1 MQGLVE
7 IGQAVREK
15 LVECHQ
21 RIFNI
26 SLLCHLWKKHD
37 HSFQPEFSPHTYYS
51 CQVMFIMAQEYWRR
65 RLVNTCSN
73 NILSLFFNV
82 TPPLFLWRYPSIEWV
97 GMFISE
103 GCFVLNLKFAEPFL
117 RRTFANI
124 DNFRMYGFSL
134 PSPLGIVRD
143 LA

>member
-1 MQGLVE
+1 MSSTYFRVAITYFLY
-7 IGQAVREK
+7 
-15 LVECHQ
+15 
-21 RIFNI
+21 
-26 SLLCHLWKKHD
+26 
-37 HSFQPEFSPHTYYS
+37 FSMSPPP
-51 CQVMFIMAQEYWRR
+51 
-65 RLVNTCSN
+65 
-73 NILSLFFNV
+73 FFV
-82 TPPLFLWRYPSIEWV
+82 WRYPSIEYV